1 MAGQEG
7 NDMKIYVIGTV
18 NGKEFAGHM
27 TKQDANW
34 MLDTHREV
42 SKAEYRAA
50 RAAGMPSYGE
60 HVTTCKHKGCEPMK
74 RTRWVW

>member
-50 RAAGMPSYGE
+50 RAAGGRAGGADGWMD
-60 HVTTCKHKGCEPMK
+60 
-74 RTRWVW
+74 VWGWGGG